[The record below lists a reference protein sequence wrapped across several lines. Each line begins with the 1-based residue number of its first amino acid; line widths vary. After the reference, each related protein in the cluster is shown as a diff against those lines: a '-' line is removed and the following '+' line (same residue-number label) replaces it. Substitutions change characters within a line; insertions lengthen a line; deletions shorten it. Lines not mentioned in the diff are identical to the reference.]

1 MYFFNVSKMSKSGCK
16 LVMFCRKVKDAEG
29 KGSRAQFVRHPLG
42 DFRHPLKFT
51 LPPPGRNP
59 ETAPGGTNLLFET
72 FVCP

>member
-42 DFRHPLKFT
+42 DFR
-51 LPPPGRNP
+51 PPPEVYSATP
-59 ETAPGGTNLLFET
+59 WKKS
-72 FVCP
+72 